1 MPFVY
6 NPDALGNLERAIA
19 RDRLA
24 PYLGD
29 SKGDLGQAILM
40 YERNTL
46 FCQGLYGVLQP
57 LEIIFRNSVHR
68 TVSVGVGKSNWYD
81 FSFLRTREYESV
93 KEAKANIVRR
103 NTAITPGRVVAE
115 LTFGFWTRLISAE
128 YEKTLWVPH
137 LHKAF
142 PYLQKPDRAR
152 VFDRLAS
159 IKLLRNRIAH
169 HERVLSRD
177 LALDYANILE
187 TIEWMCPTTAAWV
200 RSTNTFHRDYC
211 R

>member
-24 PYLGD
+24 PYLAD

-40 YERNTL
+40 YELNTL

-57 LEIIFRNSVHR
+57 LEIIFRNSLHR
-68 TVSVGVGKSNWYD
+68 TISVGTGKSNWYD
-81 FSFLRTREYESV
+81 FSLLRTREYESV
-93 KEAKANIVRR
+93 KEAKANILRR
-103 NTAITPGRVVAE
+103 SAAITPGRVVAE
-115 LTFGFWTRLISAE
+115 LTFGFWTRLVSAE

-142 PYLQKPDRAR
+142 PCLRKPDRASDLPPIFSPR
-152 VFDRLAS
+152 IMRLS
-159 IKLLRNRIAH
+159 PGLTSLTQP
-169 HERVLSRD
+169 L
-177 LALDYANILE
+177 
-187 TIEWMCPTTAAWV
+187 
-200 RSTNTFHRDYC
+200 
-211 R
+211 